1 MSKHKII
8 TTPFDRDKT
17 PPKQNLFAMLFMW
30 IGCWFVTRKGKL
42 RINKVRMKGLKPP
55 YLVLGTHH
63 SFMDFCVTP
72 LALFPHTANYVSE
85 LEGFEAYGEWKY
97 RQLGCLGTRK
107 FVDDL
112 ALVKNIKKVI
122 DRKGIL
128 VLYPEAR
135 YANVGTS
142 SKIPESV
149 GKLAKMLKVP
159 VVVINMRGNYLQSP
173 IWNLT
178 ERKEAILDATITQIY
193 TKEELKQASVSDVND
208 KINEFLAYDEYAWQ
222 ELTKQAITY
231 EKRAEGLE
239 LVLYQCPICNTEF
252 MMKSEG
258 VDLFCEHCKN
268 RWHMTEYGKME
279 NQLSKK
285 LLNIP
290 EWYEWQRQQVINEI
304 DKQEYKLNMKVSI
317 DSLPNGINFIPLGD
331 GVLEHNK
338 DGFSLTFI
346 EYGDTEEKTLF
357 FPSKSA
363 FSVHTEYNY
372 RKKGQCIT
380 LSTLDNTYF
389 IFPRGDGFNAT
400 KIQFATEYFF
410 ECVNT

>member
-193 TKEELKQASVSDVND
+193 TKEELKQASVSQVND

-222 ELTKQAITY
+222 ELTKQ
-231 EKRAEGLE
+231 
-239 LVLYQCPICNTEF
+239 
-252 MMKSEG
+252 
-258 VDLFCEHCKN
+258 
-268 RWHMTEYGKME
+268 
-279 NQLSKK
+279 
-285 LLNIP
+285 LLTRK
-290 EWYEWQRQQVINEI
+290 EQ
-304 DKQEYKLNMKVSI
+304 
-317 DSLPNGINFIPLGD
+317 
-331 GVLEHNK
+331 K
-338 DGFSLTFI
+338 D
-346 EYGDTEEKTLF
+346 
-357 FPSKSA
+357 
-363 FSVHTEYNY
+363 
-372 RKKGQCIT
+372 
-380 LSTLDNTYF
+380 
-389 IFPRGDGFNAT
+389 
-400 KIQFATEYFF
+400 
-410 ECVNT
+410 